1 VTPLV
6 AYLLC
11 GEHGCCPVSAA
22 AKDDT
27 DARDGVAGQRTHG
40 EEARQAGLDP
50 VKLAEIDAAI
60 HAHIES
66 NHVAGAVGL
75 ISRHGHT
82 GYFEAYGMR
91 DRESRA
97 PMTTDSIFRICSM
110 SKPLVT
116 AAALTLFDEGKFA
129 LDDPI
134 YLRLPEW
141 KDVQVAE
148 DAVDPKT
155 GKKMVRLVS
164 AQSPIT
170 VRQLMSHSSGLYY
183 IGTDGNPSGSK
194 IKLVGNNKDQT
205 VAELSCGLAKL
216 PLMFQPGTRFQY
228 GFSIDVLG
236 RYVEVLSG
244 KPLDVFLNERLLKPL
259 KMYDTA
265 FFVPP
270 EKWGRIA
277 TTYAP
282 SPGGGLEVSGT
293 TPAPREK
300 PKLLLGGAGLVSTVR
315 DYARFCQMLLNRG
328 ELDGVRVLKASTVD
342 LMFQNHLLHV
352 TQGRVRCYGLGG
364 ASDPDGVYKWGGA
377 AGTEFW
383 VDSKNDCFI
392 VFMLQWHQRPNAAYP
407 DFNRLAKK
415 MLGLPER

>member
-1 VTPLV
+1 
-6 AYLLC
+6 
-11 GEHGCCPVSAA
+11 
-22 AKDDT
+22 
-27 DARDGVAGQRTHG
+27 
-40 EEARQAGLDP
+40 
-50 VKLAEIDAAI
+50 
-60 HAHIES
+60 
-66 NHVAGAVGL
+66 
-75 ISRHGHT
+75 
-82 GYFEAYGMR
+82 MR

-110 SKPLVT
+110 SKPLT
-116 AAALTLFDEGKFA
+116 AAAALTLLDEGKFA

-148 DAVDPKT
+148 EVVDPKT
-155 GKKMVRLVS
+155 KNKTERLVP

-170 VRQLMSHSSGLYY
+170 IRQLMSHSSGLYY
-183 IGTDGNPSGSK
+183 TRTAGNPSGAR
-194 IKLVGNNKDQT
+194 INRVENKEAP
-205 VAELSCGLAKL
+205 VADLSRGLAKL

-236 RYVEVLSG
+236 RYVEVVSG
-244 KPLDVFLNERLLKPL
+244 KPLDEFLSERLLKPL
-259 KMYDTA
+259 KMNDTA

-282 SPGGGLEVSGT
+282 LANGGLEVSPT

-300 PKLLLGGAGLVSTVR
+300 PKLFLGGAGLVSTVG
-315 DYARFCQMLLNRG
+315 DYARFCQMLLNHG
-328 ELDGVRVLKASTVD
+328 ELDGVRVLKASTVE

-352 TQGRVRCYGLGG
+352 TQGPVRSYGLGG
-364 ASDPDGVYKWGGA
+364 ASDPNGVYKWGGA

-392 VFMLQWHQRPNAAYP
+392 VFMVQWHQRPNAAYP
-407 DFNRLAKK
+407 DFNRLAKEI
-415 MLGLPER
+415 LGSK